1 MRLSIAILRRE
12 EDKQMAIFALQSLA
26 GGFLDEDLTHFNKE
40 FDDWCVQ
47 FESMEDAQLVLDTLE
62 KKESIKI
69 VEITPLSYPKYFFPK
84 LQGIIH
90 ATREYNG
97 KIICVVE
104 PQMGMSFRIAICDT
118 ATKNVRLLTTRYKSA
133 QSVEGAFANL
143 SFDL

>member
-1 MRLSIAILRRE
+1 MP
-12 EDKQMAIFALQSLA
+12 IFALQSLA
-26 GGFLDEDLTHFNKE
+26 GGFLDEDLEHFNKE

-62 KKESIKI
+62 KKDNIKI

-90 ATREYNG
+90 ATREYDG
-97 KIICVVE
+97 KIICIVE
-104 PQMGMSFRIAICDT
+104 PQMGMSFRIAICDLQT
-118 ATKNVRLLTTRYKSA
+118 RKVRVLKTRYKSA
-133 QSVEGAFANL
+133 IGAEGAFANL

>member
-1 MRLSIAILRRE
+1 MP
-12 EDKQMAIFALQSLA
+12 IFALQSLA
-26 GGFLDEDLTHFNKE
+26 GGFLDEDLKHFNKE

-62 KKESIKI
+62 KKDNIKI

-90 ATREYNG
+90 ATREYEG
-97 KIICVVE
+97 KIICIVE
-104 PQMGMSFRIAICDT
+104 PQMGMSFRIAICDMQ
-118 ATKNVRLLTTRYKSA
+118 TKNVRVLSSRYKSA
-133 QSVEGAFANL
+133 LSAEGAFANL

>member
-1 MRLSIAILRRE
+1 MS
-12 EDKQMAIFALQSLA
+12 IFALQSLA
-26 GGFLDEDLTHFNKE
+26 GGFLDEDLMHFNKE

-62 KKESIKI
+62 KKDNIKI

-90 ATREYNG
+90 ATREYEG
-97 KIICVVE
+97 KIICIVE
-104 PQMGMSFRIAICDT
+104 PQMGMSFRIAICDME
-118 ATKNVRLLTTRYKSA
+118 TKKVRVLKTRYKSA
-133 QSVEGAFANL
+133 IGAEGAFANL

>member
-1 MRLSIAILRRE
+1 MP
-12 EDKQMAIFALQSLA
+12 IFALQSLA
-26 GGFLDEDLTHFNKE
+26 GGFLDEDLEHFNKE

-47 FESMEDAQLVLDTLE
+47 FESMEDAQLLLDTLE

-104 PQMGMSFRIAICDT
+104 PQMGMSFRIAICDLM
-118 ATKNVRLLTTRYKSA
+118 TKNVRLLKTRYKSA